1 MIGVH
6 KSLGCGMRDNGGS
19 LCIPVSSR
27 GRLRSRLLAIVIK
40 CDLLAKDRL
49 RAGEATIQV
58 GSGSKMAVGDLGS
71 KNSLVPFIGT
81 LQPLPLPCLSHLWSE
96 ATFLTHLLVTADP
109 IHKGRSIRR
118 PTPRQAQAAYQS
130 TDQNLT
136 AAQITIRDRSA

>member
-1 MIGVH
+1 MRA
-6 KSLGCGMRDNGGS
+6 KGC
-19 LCIPVSSR
+19 LCI
-27 GRLRSRLLAIVIK
+27 RLAHEDSPRSRLLAIVIK
-40 CDLLAKDRL
+40 CNLLAKDRL

-58 GSGSKMAVGDLGS
+58 GSGSNMAVGDLGS

-81 LQPLPLPCLSHLWSE
+81 LQPLPLPCLNHLRSE
-96 ATFLTHLLVTADP
+96 APFLAHLIVTADA

-136 AAQITIRDRSA
+136 AAQMTIRDRSA